1 MTSIHHTPKDFA
13 SIIYGSVV
21 KNSKSKSLAL
31 ETIEN
36 IIDTVFWTSLQKE
49 EAEFHLFSIIITTS
63 KKVDVEPPHLIRYD
77 RWQFIPFTE
86 SIELYPHNLTKLGA
100 AAGSESA
107 LIVVYASINK
117 PPMIIGLI
125 DQEFAYY
132 RSTRH
137 DTSGSIYSVPLGLVI
152 KILGRGH
159 LVALFQ

>member
-132 RSTRH
+132 RSARH